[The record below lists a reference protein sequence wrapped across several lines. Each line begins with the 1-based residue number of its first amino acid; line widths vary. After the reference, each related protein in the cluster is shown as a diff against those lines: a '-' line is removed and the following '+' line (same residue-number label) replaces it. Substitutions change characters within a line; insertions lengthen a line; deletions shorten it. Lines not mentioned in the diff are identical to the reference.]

1 LEVFFK
7 VILEVLGVTFP
18 VFAVIA
24 IGFIIKKKN
33 MLKEEHVPVLNS
45 LTYNFGLP
53 ALVFSGIVKNSFSQI
68 FDADIIKVIFPAY
81 FIYIFFIIASFYFL
95 KIDNRVKSAAI
106 VSSFRNNMAFI
117 GLPIL
122 LYAYGSL
129 AAARASIVIAL
140 LLPINIMLTALFFQL
155 QARATKTFRIKN
167 LLKEIFLDPVIISVI
182 AGLIISYFSV
192 TVPAPAGRLLE
203 ILSNIAVPLA
213 LLSIGASFKFAYI
226 KNNIKYI
233 TIICIA
239 KLVLFPL
246 LTLVF
251 SIFVFKVAALNRD
264 IICVLFATPV
274 AVATYIQSRKYSTD
288 SDFVSAVIIIS
299 TIASALTLSGWLFVL
314 KLL

>member
-7 VILEVLGVTFP
+7 AIIEVLGVTFP

-24 IGFIIKKKN
+24 IGFIIKKRN
-33 MLKEEHVPVLNS
+33 LLKEEHVPVLNS

-53 ALVFSGIVKNSFSQI
+53 ALVFSGIVKNSFSEI

-81 FIYIFFIIASFYFL
+81 FIFIFFIFASFYFS
-95 KIDNRVKSAAI
+95 KINSQIKGAAI

-129 AAARASIVIAL
+129 AAARASVVLAL
-140 LLPINIMLTALFFQL
+140 LLPLNIILTALFFQL
-155 QARATKTFRIKN
+155 QGSAEKSFKIKN
-167 LLKEIFLDPVIISVI
+167 LLKEIFLDPVIIAVI
-182 AGLIISYFSV
+182 VGLIISYFSV
-192 TVPAPAGRLLE
+192 PMPTPAGRLLE

-251 SIFVFKVAALNRD
+251 SIFVFKASELNRD

-274 AVATYIQSRKYSTD
+274 AVATYIQSRKYNTD

-299 TIASALTLSGWLFVL
+299 TIASALTLSGWLFIL